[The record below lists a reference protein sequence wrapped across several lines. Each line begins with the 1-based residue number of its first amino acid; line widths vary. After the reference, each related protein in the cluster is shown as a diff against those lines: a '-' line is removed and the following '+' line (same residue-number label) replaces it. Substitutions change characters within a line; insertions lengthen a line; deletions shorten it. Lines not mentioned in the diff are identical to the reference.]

1 MNLKIVKKISLAFF
15 PAFFLVISSVIVSR
29 LTIFSLKKITCELDQ
44 YPCPLNFEPALVNF
58 YQRNIFT
65 LKKQQVVSTL
75 MAFDIDLAEV
85 KVVKKFPNQLLITL
99 KKRQPIAQL
108 VPFLNLDFIGLDS
121 TASATIS
128 GVMTNQFF
136 QLDKSGE
143 IFVAGHQPASLFPL
157 VAVPETFN
165 FELKVSPAS
174 QQISQLIQSLQE
186 HYVNFNSLA
195 WLNQSLAV
203 VKTTLGSYAVINPS
217 QSINSQIASLQFILS
232 GFKIG
237 ESLPKKIDLRFDKP
251 VLTF

>member
-15 PAFFLVISSVIVSR
+15 PAFFLIISSVIVSR

-203 VKTTLGSYAVINPS
+203 VKTTLGSYAIINPS

>member
-58 YQRNIFT
+58 SQRNIFT

-203 VKTTLGSYAVINPS
+203 VKTTLGSYAIINPS

>member
-1 MNLKIVKKISLAFF
+1 MKLKNIKKVLLAFL
-15 PAFFLVISSVIVSR
+15 PPLVLVILTLTISR
-29 LTIFSLKKITCELDQ
+29 LSAFSLKKITCQLDQ
-44 YPCPLNFEPALVNF
+44 YPCPLNFEPTLVNF

-75 MAFDIDLAEV
+75 TAFDADLAEV
-85 KVVKKFPNQLLITL
+85 KVVKKLPNQLLITL

-108 VPFLNLDFIGLDS
+108 VPFLNLEFIGLDS

-128 GVMTNQFF
+128 GEMTNQFF
-136 QLDKSGE
+136 QLDLSGE
-143 IFVAGHQPASLFPL
+143 IFMSGHEPTSFFPL
-157 VAVPETFN
+157 VAVPENFN
-165 FELKVSPAS
+165 FELKISPAT
-174 QQISQLIQSLQE
+174 QQITQVIQSLQE
-186 HYVNFNSLA
+186 HYVSFNLLV

-203 VKTTLGSYAVINPS
+203 VKTSLGSYAIINPS
-217 QSINSQIASLQFILS
+217 QSINPQIASLQFILS

>member
-1 MNLKIVKKISLAFF
+1 MNLKSIKKVSLAFF
-15 PAFFLVISSVIVSR
+15 PAFFLVISILILSR
-29 LTIFSLKKITCELDQ
+29 LSIFSLKKITCQLDQ
-44 YPCPLNFEPALVNF
+44 YPCPLNYEPALVNF
-58 YQRNIFT
+58 YQKNIFI

-75 MAFDIDLAEV
+75 TAFDTDLAEV
-85 KVVKKFPNQLLITL
+85 EVIKKLPNQLLITL

-108 VPFLNLDFIGLDS
+108 APFLNLEFIGLES

-128 GVMTNQFF
+128 GEMTNQFF
-136 QLDKSGE
+136 QLDRSGE
-143 IFVAGHQPASLFPL
+143 IFMTNHQPTSLFPL

-165 FELKVSPAS
+165 FELKSSPATR
-174 QQISQLIQSLQE
+174 QISQLIQSLQE
-186 HYVNFNSLA
+186 HYVSFNLLA

-203 VKTTLGSYAVINPS
+203 VKTSLGSYAIINPS
-217 QSINSQIASLQFILS
+217 QSINPQIASLQFILS

>member
-203 VKTTLGSYAVINPS
+203 VKTTLGSYAIINPS

>member
-1 MNLKIVKKISLAFF
+1 MKLTNIKKVLLAFL
-15 PAFFLVISSVIVSR
+15 PPLVLVILSLSLSR
-29 LTIFSLKKITCELDQ
+29 LSVFSLKKITCQLDQ
-44 YPCPLNFEPALVNF
+44 YPCPLNYEPVLVNF

-65 LKKQQVVSTL
+65 LKKQSVVNTL
-75 MAFDIDLAEV
+75 TAFDADLAEV
-85 KVVKKFPNQLLITL
+85 EVVKKLPNQLLITL
-99 KKRQPIAQL
+99 KKRQPLAQL

-128 GVMTNQFF
+128 GEMTNQFF
-136 QLDKSGE
+136 QLDQSGE
-143 IFVAGHQPASLFPL
+143 IFMTNHQPISLFPL

-165 FELKVSPAS
+165 FELKISPAT
-174 QQISQLIQSLQE
+174 QQISQVILSLRE
-186 HYVNFNSLA
+186 HYVSFNLLA

-203 VKTTLGSYAVINPS
+203 IKTSLGSYAIINPS
-217 QSINSQIASLQFILS
+217 QSIKPQIASLQFILS